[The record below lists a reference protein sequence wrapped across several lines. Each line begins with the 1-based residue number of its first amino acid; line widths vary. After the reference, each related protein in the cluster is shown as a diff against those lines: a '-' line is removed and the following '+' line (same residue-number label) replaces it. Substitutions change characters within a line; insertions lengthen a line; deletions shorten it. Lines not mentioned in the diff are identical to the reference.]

1 MYNNV
6 GTLLVLEPIVFCIG
20 IDWLCLFLF
29 FCGLDGGRSELHPPC
44 VVASASL
51 VVYFWFVVS
60 LSYFGLRL

>member
-6 GTLLVLEPIVFCIG
+6 GTLLVLEPIVFYIG
-20 IDWLCLFLF
+20 IDWLCFF
-29 FCGLDGGRSELHPPC
+29 FCALDGCRSGLHPPC

-60 LSYFGLRL
+60 LSYA